1 MQNWPK
7 PKTIKAL
14 RGFLCLIGYYRKF
27 IQGYE
32 KIARLLT
39 HMLKK
44 GCFQWNSKAEESFDS
59 RKEVMTK
66 ALPDFTQ
73 PFIVVCDVSSS
84 VMLYKVKIYTFLL
97 IKKRC

>member
-32 KIARLLT
+32 KIARLLA
-39 HMLKK
+39 HMLK
-44 GCFQWNSKAEESFDS
+44 GVSNG
-59 RKEVMTK
+59 
-66 ALPDFTQ
+66 TQ
-73 PFIVVCDVSSS
+73 RQKNLS
-84 VMLYKVKIYTFLL
+84 THA
-97 IKKRC
+97 KKS

>member
-32 KIARLLT
+32 KIARLLA